1 MTEWNTEDIDQFWGL
16 TEELR
21 DAMVQWRNAP
31 GGSTALYAGLCLGQ
45 CRLFEV
51 PQSLLIIDDFAKE
64 SVFADLLYA
73 AWREVRRMTNL
84 INTECDDEEGLL
96 QASGGGVEA
105 RTLAL
110 DVLQSRLLFEGLT
123 LIFAELD
130 RSQHLFADS
139 AIAQSF
145 RQRLVVYRQLL
156 ETLDETI
163 DANPEQMSLVAESSW
178 PHNLR
183 MTLPTQSWQPR
194 PWWLTNYANRLLED
208 HRKLVQDL
216 SDPQIAGLL
225 IAEPVSSSVA
235 RAPDVVAEPNES
247 AEFALAA
254 DNNIAASLFQL
265 AEFQGNAP
273 EWNLLSTLHL
283 SADYRNTEFQSI
295 PTTTNCVGKISIISN
310 SAFGETED
318 ASQLWRLRWGPII
331 VDVDLKR
338 LTGLQVM
345 EWFGEY
351 FLTAEQLQNLASNG
365 IWPQQIWRR
374 LS

>member
-31 GGSTALYAGLCLGQ
+31 SGSTALYAGLCLGQ
-45 CRLFEV
+45 CKLFEV
-51 PQSLLIIDDFAKE
+51 AQSLLRIDDFATE
-64 SVFADLLYA
+64 SVFVELFYE

-84 INTECDDEEGLL
+84 INTECDEEGLL

-123 LIFAELD
+123 LVFDELD
-130 RSQHLFADS
+130 RTQNLFSDS

-145 RQRLVVYRQLL
+145 RQRLAVYRQLL

-163 DANPEQMSLVAESSW
+163 DANPEQMSLVAESTW

-225 IAEPVSSSVA
+225 IAEPVSSPVV
-235 RAPDVVAEPNES
+235 RAPDVVAEPQAS
-247 AEFALAA
+247 IEFALAA
-254 DNNIAASLFQL
+254 DNNIAASMFQL
-265 AEFQGNAP
+265 AEFQGNAL
-273 EWNLLSTLHL
+273 EWNLQSTLHL
-283 SADYRNTEFQSI
+283 SADYRNAALQSI
-295 PTTTNCVGKISIISN
+295 PATTKCVGKISIISN
-310 SAFGETED
+310 SGSEETD
-318 ASQLWRLRWGPII
+318 DPSQVWRLRWGPII
-331 VDVDLKR
+331 VDVSLKK
-338 LTGLQVM
+338 LVGLHM
-345 EWFGEY
+345 NEWFGEY
-351 FLTAEQLQNLASNG
+351 ALTAGQLQAQVNNG
-365 IWPQQIWRR
+365 SWTQQIWRR
-374 LS
+374 LG